1 MRLVNP
7 SFEESKRDELE
18 RFSNWILAIGDG
30 TAPTE
35 RKGDEREASWV
46 IIPDD
51 LLIHTDGVKLQL

>member
-30 TAPTE
+30 TAPAE